1 MLIIYEDNNG
11 YKNDKMKAR
20 VDQKRTNLNPL
31 LLSSPI
37 GKDSLP
43 VKIVLPGM
51 LLMRILMIKREDKL
65 TFRALC
71 S

>member
-51 LLMRILMIKREDKL
+51 PLMRILMIKREDKL